1 MRIGKTSLLF
11 LIVVTTFFA
20 HAAVMP
26 SQAEAGPLMDWLFR
40 RCQSKHS
47 QQPAATACQTCT
59 QTCSRVVASYVP
71 YTAYRTCYEQVPV
84 TYYRQVT
91 NTDPCTGCTITCNRP
106 CTTYQL
112 QAKRVPYTAYRTV
125 YRTETTQT
133 PVTQAYSPGSA
144 CSACSSCATG
154 AGTQPQPYGYT
165 NQTVQPYGYSNVAPA
180 TYSQVQPYGN
190 STTGVYGA
198 NPADAQPTLAPGNF
212 SPSTITNYPP
222 YNDASSY
229 STPDYNPSEYS
240 YPATDDTRIETRSV
254 IKSGDEEPSQE
265 EKANGIQLNSP
276 SGQGAAQNG
285 DGGKQTS
292 TRRRAVTPYVDPN
305 SQWRTEPQPAPNGKT
320 ASSPIRRNWNY
331 SPRLASYQPPRTS
344 ASTDRMQQNTV
355 QYTAQPTRDYNSV
368 RQPQTRAMN
377 EGWRSGN

>member
-1 MRIGKTSLLF
+1 MRIGKTRQLF

-40 RCQSKHS
+40 RCQSKRC
-47 QQPAATACQTCT
+47 QQPAATVCQTCT

-133 PVTQAYSPGSA
+133 PVTQAFSPG
-144 CSACSSCATG
+144 SACSSCATC
-154 AGTQPQPYGYT
+154 APAQVQPYGYT

-190 STTGVYGA
+190 STNGVYGT
-198 NPADAQPTLAPGNF
+198 NPADAQPTLAPGDF

-222 YNDASSY
+222 YSDDSSY
-229 STPDYNPSEYS
+229 STPDYNPSDYS
-240 YPATDDTRIETRSV
+240 YPATDDTQIETRSV
-254 IKSGDEEPSQE
+254 INKTDQEQSQE
-265 EKANGIQLNSP
+265 DKANGIQLNSP
-276 SGQGAAQNG
+276 DGQSAAQNG
-285 DGGKQTS
+285 DGKQTS
-292 TRRRAVTPYVDPN
+292 TRRRPITPYVDPN
-305 SQWRTEPQPAPNGKT
+305 SQWRTQPQPVPNGKT
-320 ASSPIRRNWNY
+320 ANSPVRRTWNY
-331 SPRLASYQPPRTS
+331 SPRLASYQPPRS
-344 ASTDRMQQNTV
+344 SESTYQVQNPE
-355 QYTAQPTRDYNSV
+355 QPTRDYSH

-377 EGWRSGN
+377 EGWKSGN